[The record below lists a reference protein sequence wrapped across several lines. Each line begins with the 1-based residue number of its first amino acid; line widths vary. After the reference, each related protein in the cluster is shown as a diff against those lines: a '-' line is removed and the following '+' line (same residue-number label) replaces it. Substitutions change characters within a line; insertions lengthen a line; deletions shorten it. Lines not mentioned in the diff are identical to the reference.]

1 MTAPITKDG
10 LLAALRAS
18 GELAAA
24 KMRALPAEALER
36 GVYEN
41 GWNGRQIAAHVAAL
55 EWTYP
60 RLIDLAREAPPATA
74 GASAGVRRTTAGE
87 APGLPARPP
96 QGGIDDYNARQIEK
110 RAQAGIDELI
120 AEFERNRAA
129 TIAAVEGADQALLD
143 RHIRSAGG
151 ITGPLSGVI
160 HAVAIQHVLA
170 HVGDITGEKLSNV
183 RW

>member
-1 MTAPITKDG
+1 MATTVTEDCLI
-10 LLAALRAS
+10 AALRAT

-24 KMRALPAEALER
+24 RMRALPAEALER

-41 GWNGRQIAAHVAAL
+41 GWNGRQVVAHVAAL

-60 RLIDLAREAPPATA
+60 RLLDLAREAPAAPPAA
-74 GASAGVRRTTAGE
+74 GAPAAIRRTTAEE
-87 APGLPARPP
+87 APGLPTRPP
-96 QGGIDDYNARQIEK
+96 QGGIDDYNARQVEK
-110 RAQAGIDELI
+110 RAAASFDELI

-151 ITGPLSGVI
+151 ITGRRRLITPSRFSI
-160 HAVAIQHVLA
+160 CVA
-170 HVGDITGEKLSNV
+170 GDVTGTTTDV
-183 RW
+183 R